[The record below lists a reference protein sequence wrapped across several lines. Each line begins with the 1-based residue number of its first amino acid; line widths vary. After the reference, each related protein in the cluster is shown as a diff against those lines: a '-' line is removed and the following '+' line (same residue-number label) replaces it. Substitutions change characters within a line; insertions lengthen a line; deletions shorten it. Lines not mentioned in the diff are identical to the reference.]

1 MHEFSDENCIE
12 ILKNVTQAM
21 EKGYSKILIEE
32 YILREENPGLFH
44 SMVDIILMVFAPG
57 SLRTKSRWVR
67 ILESVGLT
75 INTIFHPD
83 GDGPSIIE
91 AEL

>member
-1 MHEFSDENCIE
+1 
-12 ILKNVTQAM
+12 M
-21 EKGYSKILIEE
+21 ERGYSKILIEE
-32 YILREENPGLFH
+32 YILREENAGLFH

-57 SLRTKSRWVR
+57 GLRTKSRWIG

-75 INTIFHPD
+75 INTVFHPD

-91 AEL
+91 AELL